1 MIRMAESG
9 ETVTIAGLGGWPK
22 ATRPEV
28 FVDAHGGH
36 IPDGLLRTVVPAAP
50 EAWITALDRYGTMT
64 FGEVAAGAIRLA
76 ADGFPTSSML
86 ASFVAAHRAEYA
98 RWPSSAAIFLK
109 DGRPPETG
117 ELFVQ
122 SDLAAT
128 LRSEKHTSE
137 LQSLMRI

>member
-28 FVDAHGGH
+28 FADAHGGH
-36 IPDGLLRTVVPAAP
+36 IPEGLLRTVVPAAP

-76 ADGFPTSSML
+76 ADGFPASSLL
-86 ASFVAAHRAEYA
+86 APFVAAHRTEFP
-98 RWPSSAAIFLK
+98 RWPSDGASFPTAAST
-109 DGRPPETG
+109 PATG
-117 ELFVQ
+117 APL
-122 SDLAAT
+122 
-128 LRSEKHTSE
+128 
-137 LQSLMRI
+137 

>member
-28 FVDAHGGH
+28 FADAHGGH

-86 ASFVAAHRAEYA
+86 ASFV
-98 RWPSSAAIFLK
+98 
-109 DGRPPETG
+109 
-117 ELFVQ
+117 
-122 SDLAAT
+122 
-128 LRSEKHTSE
+128 RSEERRVGKECVSTCRSRWSPYH
-137 LQSLMRI
+137 